1 MSRGSRFPKDLA
13 EAVKARLRQVYPVSP
28 PVECLIALAETL
40 YFASLRTEEGLA
52 IRVYVAYIDPD
63 RPDPYDQRVTARD
76 RWTAFRLAHRLP
88 LTVENVVKIARASD
102 PRTSLLAVYH
112 DTDQRLFCWGLIDQ
126 ANRSHDF
133 VNYDSEEEADRPGL
147 FQMGIAGIGHL
158 IAYMDYEKVADL
170 KTDTLLR
177 DTIDALRSGPVHAA
191 LLPAIDAYR
200 MAVRDAVPQQMYT
213 ARPDWD
219 EELENVWIATLCRI
233 LLRAQAY
240 RHGGAILITPRVTA
254 QGLSTK
260 YRMHYTRLRTALENY
275 AEQRIRQTWARETIN
290 AEHITQG
297 ASSVPVDLY
306 VAERLAGA
314 ELEET
319 RSEID
324 GAIWFVTHLTRVD
337 GLVLMHQ
344 TLDVRGFGVVIRS
357 VQDPAEVY
365 LAGDANATKRR
376 MRKVEPLHYGTR
388 HRSMMQYCARVP
400 GSVGF
405 VISADGEVRAI
416 THVGDRLMMW
426 ENLRLQYE
434 YTPKIGRVLPAEPV
448 PFPASAGEG

>member
-1 MSRGSRFPKDLA
+1 MSRGNRFPRDLA
-13 EAVKARLRQVYPVSP
+13 EAVKTRLRQVYPVSP
-28 PVECLIALAETL
+28 PVECLIELAETL

-63 RPDPYDQRVTARD
+63 RPDPYDRRVTARD

-112 DTDQRLFCWGLIDQ
+112 DEHNRLFCWGLIDQ

-133 VNYDSEEEADRPGL
+133 VNYDAEEEADRPGL
-147 FQMGIAGIGHL
+147 FQIGIAGTGHL
-158 IAYMDYEKVADL
+158 IASINYEKVADL
-170 KTDTLLR
+170 HTDTLLR
-177 DTIDALRSGPVHAA
+177 DTLDVLRSGPVHRA
-191 LLPAIDAYR
+191 LLPGIAAYR
-200 MAVRDAVPQQMYT
+200 MAVQAAVPKQMYA

-219 EELENVWIATLCRI
+219 AEMEDVWIATLCRI

-240 RHGGAILITPRVTA
+240 RHGGAILITSRVTA

-260 YRMHYTRLRTALENY
+260 YRMHYTRLRTALESY
-275 AEQRIRQTWARETIN
+275 AEQRIRQTWARDTIN
-290 AEHITQG
+290 AEYITQG
-297 ASSVPVDLY
+297 AGSIPVDLY

-337 GLVLMHQ
+337 GLVLMNQ

-376 MRKVEPLHYGTR
+376 MRKIDPLHYGTR

-416 THVGDRLMMW
+416 TLVNERVIMC

-434 YTPKIGRVLPAEPV
+434 YTPKIGRVLPAA
-448 PFPASAGEG
+448 PAPDLSPA